1 MRSTSKPTGNEWC
14 GPTKEV
20 GNSQLMKLVGQTR
33 RRATDNLEAELVRD
47 EPRVLPDSSSSK
59 HAAPL
64 ADPVWFDSSVIRVAA
79 VDPPIDP
86 SKPVEID
93 GSNSRFKLDEVVL
106 LDKRART
113 SSPVRARQHLAVRL
127 LRAVVWLGIAVGGG
141 MSVTY
146 YL

>member
-1 MRSTSKPTGNEWC
+1 MRSTSKVTGSEWC

-33 RRATDNLEAELVRD
+33 RRVTDELEVVRD
-47 EPRVLPDSSSSK
+47 TAPPTLPDSSSSK
-59 HAAPL
+59 HAVPL
-64 ADPVWFDSSVIRVAA
+64 ADPVWFDSVVTKAA
-79 VDPPIDP
+79 SIDPPIDP
-86 SKPVEID
+86 SKPVDID
-93 GSNSRFKLDEVVL
+93 GSNSRFELDEVVPL
-106 LDKRART
+106 EAKPRART
-113 SSPVRARQHLAVRL
+113 RYPVRQHLAVRL